1 MPSAAHHAT
10 RDTTADTPRIERLG
24 HTIPNVA
31 LMLDVGVRTVQR
43 MIASGELKTIRIA
56 SRTVRVTDESL
67 RALFADA
74 SSEVVR

>member
-1 MPSAAHHAT
+1 MPSAAHHAVH
-10 RDTTADTPRIERLG
+10 DTAADTQRIERLG

-43 MIASGELKTIRIA
+43 MIASGQLKTIRIA
-56 SRTVRVTDESL
+56 GRTVRVTDESI
-67 RALFADA
+67 RDLFASA

>member
-1 MPSAAHHAT
+1 MPSAAHYAV
-10 RDTTADTPRIERLG
+10 RDITADAPRIERLG

-56 SRTVRVTDESL
+56 GRTVRVTDESI
-67 RALFADA
+67 RALFASA
-74 SSEVVR
+74 SKGVVR

>member
-1 MPSAAHHAT
+1 MPSAAHRAVQDTDVDT
-10 RDTTADTPRIERLG
+10 RRIERLG

-43 MIASGELKTIRIA
+43 MIASGQLKTIRIA
-56 SRTVRVTDESL
+56 GRTVRVTDESI
-67 RALFADA
+67 RDLFASA